1 MTFPLSEVEPTCRVG
16 TALKHVPQLRLPDK
30 FLHTMPDVR
39 DLDPCGPELIAC
51 DMARMGCFEWHAVV
65 VSDGRVSSID
75 QLLDRA
81 VAAINCGDRPSALA
95 AR

>member
-1 MTFPLSEVEPTCRVG
+1 MTFPFLRWNRRVFVG
-16 TALKHVPQLRLPDK
+16 TALKHVPQPGPPDK
-30 FLHTMPDVR
+30 FLHTTPNVR
-39 DLDPCGPELIAC
+39 DLDPWGPEPIAC
-51 DMARMGCFEWHAVV
+51 DMARMGCGQWHAID

-75 QLLDRA
+75 ELLDRA

>member
-1 MTFPLSEVEPTCRVG
+1 VALSDETLARTSVGLPEP
-16 TALKHVPQLRLPDK
+16 
-30 FLHTMPDVR
+30 F
-39 DLDPCGPELIAC
+39 AC
-51 DMARMGCFEWHAVV
+51 DRARMGCFEWHAVV

-75 QLLDRA
+75 ELLDRA